1 MNSDRSSSTEFWL
14 ALLELGKT
22 EQERQHNWN
31 TYCRFQFESD
41 VGRLIADKDPSGFW
55 KKLGA
60 RDPTLKTAD
69 KFNSFAEQYGGHP
82 QLPESSS
89 ESLKSFMDFRE
100 SELDKRVDFSGR
112 VFIGANFKNQS
123 FEQGCD
129 FSGTVFLGYTD
140 FGKLKSRG
148 PGTGN
153 QDGLKFTESS
163 FHGTAHFIDAEIKSW
178 AGFDSA
184 TFHGLAH
191 FQRAKFLKAGDDKS
205 SDKSSASFR
214 QARFKGNA
222 NFKNAEFEISA
233 NFSEAEFR
241 GSSDF
246 SEAEFRNTATFNN
259 AKFGNTTSFRGASFD
274 KPPKFFETEIHE
286 DVNFNKVDWSG
297 AERSYSRL
305 HRRNA
310 KPDSIVEDA
319 ESAARAWDRLALIM
333 SQRER
338 LIERHEFFRLKMRAQ
353 RQRDGFW
360 PPSSIA
366 SLLFDWLSDYGWGIG
381 RAFSW
386 WIIHIAAV
394 GFILAV
400 LASKCSSGS
409 ISAWRHVLRF
419 LPDGLSLSFA
429 NSHVFLGLAS
439 GEGWLH
445 DSRDAIVDSCESGL
459 LLNYIGLFQAVL
471 GPVLLFLVL
480 LTLRNRFR
488 LG

>member
-1 MNSDRSSSTEFWL
+1 MNSDRSSSTDFWL
-14 ALLELGKT
+14 ALLKCGDT
-22 EQERQHNWN
+22 ENKRRENWN
-31 TYCRFQFESD
+31 TYCWWKLNRFIPDALKPEITE
-41 VGRLIADKDPSGFW
+41 RLSPLHVDSEVQTRLN
-55 KKLGA
+55 KL
-60 RDPTLKTAD
+60 
-69 KFNSFAEQYGGHP
+69 AEAIGGHP
-82 QLPESSS
+82 RLPDDPSITREPI
-89 ESLKSFMDFRE
+89 MDFTRGRFPDGI
-100 SELDKRVDFSGR
+100 SFAGRLLFAADFSDAVLGQGQRADFSNAVFMKFTQFNRAKFAGLDSVADFSGSVFHNAVRFDSVKFSNARFDR
-112 VFIGANFKNQS
+112 VS
-123 FEQGCD
+123 FRNAARFRKAEFAVGGDD
-129 FSGTVFLGYTD
+129 FSAPRALTVFSRSEFKGKAD
-140 FGKLKSRG
+140 FS
-148 PGTGN
+148 
-153 QDGLKFTESS
+153 
-163 FHGTAHFIDAEIKSW
+163 DAVFSGRAFFDS
-178 AGFDSA
+178 AGFDSN
-184 TFHGLAH
+184 
-191 FQRAKFLKAGDDKS
+191 
-205 SDKSSASFR
+205 ASF
-214 QARFKGNA
+214 KGT
-222 NFKNAEFEISA
+222 K
-233 NFSEAEFR
+233 FR
-241 GSSDF
+241 H
-246 SEAEFRNTATFNN
+246 TVVFNN

-429 NSHVFLGLAS
+429 NSHAFLRLAS
-439 GEGWLH
+439 DEGWLR
-445 DSRDAIVDSCESGL
+445 DSRDGIVDSCESGL
-459 LLNYIGLFQAVL
+459 LLSYIGLFQAVL